1 MEVSM
6 ERKIEVLGKNLEIT
20 PHISDYVNKRME
32 KVERLL
38 NDIEVI
44 HVVLSYSKS
53 AREVEDRYIA
63 EITIHG
69 KGYILRTEEHAGDI
83 LVAIDNSMEKLARQ
97 IERFKGKRQKGRGTG
112 VSVSE
117 IDQILEE
124 ESKESS
130 VIARRKTFILH
141 PMDELEA
148 IEQMKLIAHENF
160 FVFYN
165 VNSNSINVL
174 YKRKDG
180 TYGLIEPKLG

>member
-1 MEVSM
+1 MEQKV
-6 ERKIEVLGKNLEIT
+6 EVIGKNLEVT
-20 PHISDYVNKRME
+20 PHISEYVNKRME
-32 KVERLL
+32 KIERLL

-69 KGYILRTEEHAGDI
+69 KGYILRTEEHAGDV
-83 LVAIDNSMEKLARQ
+83 LVSIDNSMDKLSRQ
-97 IERFKGKRQKGRGTG
+97 IERFKGKRQKGRGNG
-112 VSVSE
+112 ISVSE
-117 IDQILEE
+117 MDQIPEE
-124 ESKESS
+124 ETTGTSA
-130 VIARRKTFILH
+130 IARRKTFILH

-165 VNSNSINVL
+165 INSNSINVL

-180 TYGLIEPKLG
+180 SYGLIEPKLG